1 MICYPIW
8 YAVPY
13 DMVPYDMV
21 SFEIDPYYMMP
32 YDLSHIWNDVENET
46 IFSVHVQQFAQ
57 YDETGFYVACKGAKW
72 QHGKKGK
79 KIMFKCE

>member
-1 MICYPIW
+1 MDIQC
-8 YAVPY
+8 
-13 DMVPYDMV
+13 DKRKCD
-21 SFEIDPYYMMP
+21 FE
-32 YDLSHIWNDVENET
+32 SKH

>member
-1 MICYPIW
+1 MYGPDIG
-8 YAVPY
+8 
-13 DMVPYDMV
+13 
-21 SFEIDPYYMMP
+21 
-32 YDLSHIWNDVENET
+32 HIGYKI

-57 YDETGFYVACKGAKW
+57 YDETGFYVACKGSKW

>member
-1 MICYPIW
+1 MSNICLPG
-8 YAVPY
+8 Y
-13 DMVPYDMV
+13 DPKWPD
-21 SFEIDPYYMMP
+21 DPLNKY
-32 YDLSHIWNDVENET
+32 
-46 IFSVHVQQFAQ
+46 FSVHVQQFAQ

>member
-1 MICYPIW
+1 
-8 YAVPY
+8 
-13 DMVPYDMV
+13 MVQNNIA
-21 SFEIDPYYMMP
+21 SFKIDPYYMEP
-32 YDLSHIWNDVENET
+32 YDMSNIWNNVKNE
-46 IFSVHVQQFAQ
+46 IFFSVHVQQFAQ

>member
-1 MICYPIW
+1 MIMLKKKILR
-8 YAVPY
+8 VK
-13 DMVPYDMV
+13 
-21 SFEIDPYYMMP
+21 
-32 YDLSHIWNDVENET
+32 HIL
-46 IFSVHVQQFAQ
+46 SVHVQQFAQ

>member
-1 MICYPIW
+1 
-8 YAVPY
+8 
-13 DMVPYDMV
+13 MVQNNIA
-21 SFEIDPYYMMP
+21 SFEIDPYYMEP
-32 YDLSHIWNDVENET
+32 YDMSNIWNNVKNET
-46 IFSVHVQQFAQ
+46 FFSVHVQQFAQ